1 MKSQRKMSKMKEKD
15 KTPEE
20 QLSEV
25 EIRNLPEKD
34 FRVMLVRMIQDL
46 GNKLEANINKLEK
59 TFKKGREDFF

>member
-15 KTPEE
+15 KTQEE

>member
-1 MKSQRKMSKMKEKD
+1 MSKMKEKD
-15 KTPEE
+15 KTQEE